1 MNLTP
6 SATGA
11 KAEHPSSV
19 YSLPTE
25 QWQQKMDEKRLDA
38 GLLGKLFGAGASAPN
53 NIAGLAVIFGLAIGA
68 AISGV
73 VLYSGTGDTAAA
85 TEIWKYITPIVTGAL
100 GYLFGKGQSSH

>member
-11 KAEHPSSV
+11 NAEHPSSV

-38 GLLGKLFGAGASAPN
+38 GLLGKLFGTGASAPN
-53 NIAGLAVIFGLAIGA
+53 NIAGLAVILGLAIGA
-68 AISGV
+68 VISGV